1 MSEDRSVEWI
11 EYTRVNAEVTKAKE
25 KIVTE
30 LGLSIIINGKHFT
43 TAMITPMMEKEFVIG
58 HLFGQGIIENIDN
71 IASITVKDNIAEVTL
86 PRKEVK
92 AKWSSEIHSDFK
104 VSREDIFNGVNAILK
119 SKIYAETEA
128 IHSAGL
134 FKRGAEPVCIA
145 EDVGRH
151 NALDKV
157 IGHALINKI
166 DFKNTFAASTGRMVS
181 DMVSKICRANI
192 PIVATKTAVTKLG
205 VEIGERCGL
214 TIVGFVRDIGTK
226 VTKDNGVRIAIERGM
241 KIYTSPQRILFDA
254 TERPKGTT
262 ERK

>member
-1 MSEDRSVEWI
+1 MSKDRSLEWV

-25 KIVTE
+25 RVVIE
-30 LGLSIIINGKHFT
+30 LGLSIIINGRHFA
-43 TAMITPMMEKEFVIG
+43 TAMITPMMEKEFIIG
-58 HLFGQGIIENIDN
+58 HLFGQGIIENIVD
-71 IASITVKDNIAEVTL
+71 IESITVKDNIAEVTL
-86 PRKEVK
+86 PKKEDK
-92 AKWSSEIHSDFK
+92 AKWSPEIHSDFK
-104 VSREDIFNGVNAILK
+104 VSREDIFDGVNAILK

-134 FKRGAEPVCIA
+134 FKRGAEPICIA

-157 IGHALINKI
+157 IGYALINKI
-166 DFKNTFAASTGRMVS
+166 DFRNTFAASTGRMVS

-214 TIVGFVRDIGTK
+214 TIIGFVRGIGMKIT
-226 VTKDNGVRIAIERGM
+226 TDTDVRITTERGM
-241 KIYTSPQRILFDA
+241 KIYTNPKRILC
-254 TERPKGTT
+254 
-262 ERK
+262 

>member
-1 MSEDRSVEWI
+1 MSKDRSVEWV

-25 KIVTE
+25 RVVAE
-30 LGLSIIINGKHFT
+30 LGLSIFINGRHYT
-43 TAMITPMMEKEFVIG
+43 TAMITPMMEKEFIIG
-58 HLFGQGIIENIDN
+58 HLFGQGIIENVLDIE
-71 IASITVKDNIAEVTL
+71 SITVNDTIAEVTV
-86 PRKEVK
+86 PKKEDK
-92 AKWSSEIHSDFK
+92 AKWSPEIHSDFK
-104 VSREDIFNGVNAILK
+104 VSREEVFSGVDAILK

-134 FKRGAEPVCIA
+134 FKQGAEPVCIA

-157 IGHALINKI
+157 IGYALINKI
-166 DFKNTFAASTGRMVS
+166 DLRNTFAASTGRMVS

-214 TIVGFVRDIGTK
+214 TIVGFVRDIGMRIT
-226 VTKDNGVRIAIERGM
+226 TDTDVRITTERGM
-241 KIYTSPQRILFDA
+241 KIYTHPHRIL
-254 TERPKGTT
+254 
-262 ERK
+262 

>member
-1 MSEDRSVEWI
+1 MSKDRSVEWV

-25 KIVTE
+25 RVVTE
-30 LGLSIIINGKHFT
+30 LGLSIFINGRHYT

-58 HLFGQGIIENIDN
+58 HLFGQGIIENVLDIE
-71 IASITVKDNIAEVTL
+71 SITVKDTIAEVTV
-86 PRKEVK
+86 PKKEDK
-92 AKWSSEIHSDFK
+92 AKWSPEIHSDFK
-104 VSREDIFNGVNAILK
+104 VSREEVFSGVNAILK

-134 FKRGAEPVCIA
+134 FKQGAEPVCIA

-157 IGHALINKI
+157 IGYALINKI
-166 DFKNTFAASTGRMVS
+166 DLRNTFAASTGRMVS

-214 TIVGFVRDIGTK
+214 TIVGFVRDIGMRIT
-226 VTKDNGVRIAIERGM
+226 TDTDVRITTERGM
-241 KIYTSPQRILFDA
+241 KIYTHPHRIL
-254 TERPKGTT
+254 
-262 ERK
+262 